1 MFSPTVGPTADRLH
15 GQSAGPGDHGF
26 TLIEML
32 LVVMILGVLGT
43 VVVTSLGGLSTEA
56 ADTGCH
62 ADRHQL
68 ETAFEAFVAQTG
80 VHQLAATGTE
90 HDRFERTLVEGGL
103 LHSPSTFHDLDDQG
117 VVIAEE
123 NSPC

>member
-1 MFSPTVGPTADRLH
+1 MVSVSCERVQQ
-15 GQSAGPGDHGF
+15 QSSVRSAMPCDDGF

-32 LVVMILGVLGT
+32 VVVMILGVLGT
-43 VVVTSLGGLSTEA
+43 VVVMSLGGLSTEA

-80 VHQLAATGTE
+80 AHQVAATGTD
-90 HDRFERTLVEGGL
+90 HDRFERTLAEDGFL
-103 LHSPSTFHDLDDQG
+103 RSPSTTHDLDGQG
-117 VVIAEE
+117 VVIPEE